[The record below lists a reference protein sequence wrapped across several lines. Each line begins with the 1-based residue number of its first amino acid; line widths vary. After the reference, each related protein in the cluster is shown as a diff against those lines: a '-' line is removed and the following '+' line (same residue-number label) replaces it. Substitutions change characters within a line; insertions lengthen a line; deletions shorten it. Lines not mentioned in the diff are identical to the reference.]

1 MYELTVFLAVLDSA
15 EENVTDLEISDIEW
29 RRVGPLLRDWLY
41 RQN

>member
-29 RRVGPLLRDWLY
+29 RRLRPLLMDWLY
-41 RQN
+41 PQN